1 MFALNKKNE
10 YFDCA
15 YRLEAGY
22 GETSQSDIG
31 TEDAVKNDR

>member
-1 MFALNKKNE
+1 MFALHKKNE
-10 YFDCA
+10 YFAYA

-31 TEDAVKNDR
+31 TEDAVKNER